1 VAGAQVVVEERERL
15 LGSERGEP
23 QRQARQVHGHGIH
36 VHTEEAPLRHEPPEA
51 RAIDSRHVR
60 FVTLTLSDEGRLV
73 CPREEAAR
81 RHEKRPA
88 AHRGI
93 DDTQRQDALRGGVL
107 HEVFE
112 RLADEESR
120 DWTRRVERAGCL
132 APRDIA
138 PGQNDGWRRSPARRS
153 LAGRCQCHFVIEK
166 ALVHGPELLDTQV
179 AIRHALAATTW

>member
-1 VAGAQVVVEERERL
+1 MVEERERL

-36 VHTEEAPLRHEPPEA
+36 VNAEEAPLRHEPAEA
-51 RAIDSRHVR
+51 RAINSRDVR
-60 FVTLTLSDEGRLV
+60 FVTLTLPDEGRLV

-81 RHEKRPA
+81 RDEKRPA

-93 DDTQRQDALRGGVL
+93 DDTQRQDALRCGVS

-132 APRDIA
+132 APGDIA
-138 PGQNDGWRRSPARRS
+138 PGQNDDWRTSPARLF
-153 LAGRCQCHFVIEK
+153 LAGRFHCHFVVEK
-166 ALVHGPELLDTQV
+166 ALVHGPELLDTEV
-179 AIRHALAATTW
+179 AIRHALAGPARRWSRR